1 MATQHVTLD
10 VPDTLYERLRR
21 RAEEAHRSV
30 EDELLHVVAT
40 AIPSADELPP
50 DLDEAVSQLAVLD
63 DAELLGAARAAMPR
77 DAAAELEQLHLKRQ
91 REGLTEAEEQ
101 TAAALT
107 RLYERFMLVRAEA
120 AALLAERGHDIS
132 GLLQIM

>member
-21 RAEEAHRSV
+21 MAEAAHRTV

-40 AIPSADELPP
+40 AVRGEDELPP
-50 DLDEAVSQLAVLD
+50 DLEEAVSQLAALD
-63 DAELLGAARAAMPR
+63 DAALLGAARAGMPR
-77 DAAAELEQLHLKRQ
+77 DAAEELEQLHHKRQ
-91 REGLTEAEEQ
+91 REGLTTEEEE
-101 TAAALT
+101 AAARLT

-120 AALLAERGHDIS
+120 AGLLAERGHDLSSI
-132 GLLQIM
+132 LQPM